1 MNSTNCNPAPH
12 SKRQSGANSLS
23 QHPHAIKPP
32 VGLDLECIAEQWTE
46 VRRHSRCAADN
57 ASDDAAKVEQLI
69 RDTYRPADGELYVAW
84 SLNRLAQL
92 MSSHHKSQD
101 AQLIM
106 DRARKLVAKE
116 LNQLD
121 GFPSGPPPV

>member
-12 SKRQSGANSLS
+12 MKRTSSAKSPS

-32 VGLDLECIAEQWTE
+32 VGLDLECMAEQWTE
-46 VRRHSRCAADN
+46 VRRHSRCAAV
-57 ASDDAAKVEQLI
+57 DDVDEGAEIEQLI
-69 RDTYRPADGELYVAW
+69 REMYRPTGGDLYVAW

-92 MSSHHKSQD
+92 MNSRHKSQD
-101 AQLIM
+101 AEMIM

-121 GFPSGPPPV
+121 GFPPGPPAF